1 MKSGKYDRQISL
13 LCPTCGNTEFETDDG
28 SAEATEMVKCA
39 SCGRELTRDELIAE
53 NSENI
58 SAHTKEIGKEVTK
71 DIADEMR
78 KSLKKAFRGSKNI
91 RIK

>member
-1 MKSGKYDRQISL
+1 
-13 LCPTCGNTEFETDDG
+13 
-28 SAEATEMVKCA
+28 MVKCA